1 MNSLEQLWEYQ
12 SAQLELEKY
21 ERQLKD
27 TPTRKKLIKLQKYVQ
42 QSQAK
47 LLEMENASKIMQNKL
62 YELEKSLKVCEED
75 LEDLK
80 KDFGYY
86 SECDTDELNE
96 KEISSALKACEA
108 TFEKMSGI
116 KKQALSVKTQIDGAD
131 ASSRELLVKM
141 RGAKEEY
148 DSLRVNHQKEIDT
161 GKERDDELKKIM
173 TDAGE
178 GIDVVFMEDYNRT
191 KGLKPNPVALFVDY
205 TCKGCNMQLP
215 SSLESIVVAA
225 KTPVHCENCGRI
237 LYAPKK

>member
-1 MNSLEQLWEYQ
+1 MNSLERLWEYQ
-12 SAQLELEKY
+12 SAQLELESY

-62 YELEKSLKVCEED
+62 YELEKSLKKCDED

-80 KDFGYY
+80 KDFGYF
-86 SECDTDELNE
+86 SECEADELNE
-96 KEISSALKACEA
+96 KEITAALKSCEA
-108 TFEKMSGI
+108 TYEKMAGI
-116 KKQALSVKTQIDGAD
+116 KKHALSVKAQIDGAD
-131 ASSRELLVKM
+131 ASSRELLAKM
-141 RGAKEEY
+141 RVAKEDY
-148 DSLRVNHQKEIDT
+148 DALRVSHQEEIEL
-161 GKERDDELKKIM
+161 GKERDDELKSILLK
-173 TDAGE
+173 TGE

-191 KGLKPNPVALFVDY
+191 KGLRPNPVAMFVDY

-215 SSLESIVVAA
+215 SSLESVVVAA

-237 LYAPKK
+237 LYSPKK